1 MTKSR
6 LIQKVQL
13 KRGDFQK
20 YGSKQWLIGKSKM
33 TILLNKN
40 QQNAI
45 LKVKRG
51 IYVNRYLREA
61 SDKRSA
67 SKRIK
72 DFLEFSRYIM
82 SLLWRLFSFPER

>member
-67 SKRIK
+67 SKK
-72 DFLEFSRYIM
+72 SFFEFSRYIM
-82 SLLWRLFSFPER
+82 PLLWRLFSFPER